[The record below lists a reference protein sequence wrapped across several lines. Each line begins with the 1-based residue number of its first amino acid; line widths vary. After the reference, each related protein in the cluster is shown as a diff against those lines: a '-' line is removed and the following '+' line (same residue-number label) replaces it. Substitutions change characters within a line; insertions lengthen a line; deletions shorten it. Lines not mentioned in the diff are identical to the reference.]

1 MTRVFPKLLKGSS
14 VEVFSMD
21 SNAVSSHSHKT
32 NTNRSAPRNEEVIY
46 RMTTELDPLIISS
59 SVVVADYQTSVAGG
73 PFLGGSSNTNNNK
86 MRRMMQQQ
94 QSKEAPDDE
103 VDEVQSDTMSG
114 NQRNPMLPLHQQH
127 QQHHQHVRNNSNNS
141 SSNMSLVAVTSHPHP
156 SRQFFYRSDY
166 NKNNS
171 ANSDVGL
178 RSLSASSSRDYN
190 NDNNNVVTTAISA
203 GVEVEPTRS
212 NSHHRDLL
220 DVVTSTR
227 SSDSDSTDEDPQ
239 LTNNP
244 LGPLGGGGSDGGML
258 SNNSRGG
265 GGGGN
270 NNNMNNDTMN
280 NNNNNNNSNGNLNGL
295 SSSSHTNPP
304 PLLLPIGGL
313 PPPKQLHEEYT
324 HRLHR
329 NQVALGHHNFV
340 VGGAHGRYR
349 DFGGTLVEVPE
360 EVVAVRQAALTV
372 LEPITYCWVSIVR
385 V

>member
-1 MTRVFPKLLKGSS
+1 
-14 VEVFSMD
+14 
-21 SNAVSSHSHKT
+21 
-32 NTNRSAPRNEEVIY
+32 
-46 RMTTELDPLIISS
+46 MTTELDPLIISC
-59 SVVVADYQTSVAGG
+59 SVVVADYQTTVAGG
-73 PFLGGSSNTNNNK
+73 PFLGGINSSNNK
-86 MRRMMQQQ
+86 MRRMQQQ

-103 VDEVQSDTMSG
+103 VDEVQSDMSG
-114 NQRNPMLPLHQQH
+114 NQRNPMLPLHQQQQH
-127 QQHHQHVRNNSNNS
+127 QQHQHVRNNSNNS
-141 SSNMSLVAVTSHPHP
+141 SSKMSMVAVTSGSRGGGGHQHP
-156 SRQFFYRSDY
+156 SRQFFYCDN

-171 ANSDVGL
+171 ANSDVGV
-178 RSLSASSSRDYN
+178 RSLSASSSRDY
-190 NDNNNVVTTAISA
+190 NNVVTTAISA

-212 NSHHRDLL
+212 TSHHRDLL

-244 LGPLGGGGSDGGML
+244 LGPLAGGGSGGIM

-265 GGGGN
+265 GN
-270 NNNMNNDTMN
+270 NNNNNTT
-280 NNNNNNNSNGNLNGL
+280 NNNNSNGNLNG
-295 SSSSHTNPP
+295 P
-304 PLLLPIGGL
+304 LPIGGI

-329 NQVALGHHNFV
+329 NQVAQGHHNFV

-372 LEPITYCWVSIVR
+372 LEPITYCWVSSSLCNVQHFFFVQFVEATNIPPPPPSPLTQIYSLY
-385 V
+385 